1 MLLIVRQPEP
11 HRETLSQKK
20 KNQYSMFY
28 LRTVP
33 WPLYDCKMFVV
44 FLGKKKKA
52 QVSYIEIHLL
62 IQFQASTEASTN
74 KVTRIT
80 D

>member
-1 MLLIVRQPEP
+1 
-11 HRETLSQKK
+11 
-20 KNQYSMFY
+20 MFY